1 MRSSTRIAALAA
13 AVTVSLG
20 VAGCGDAAEPAAQ
33 GADEVAA
40 GSSVPAA
47 SSSSSSSSPSGGSA
61 ATGAG
66 SGAGTGASAPA
77 FPADAQPDTGEA
89 SSGARLTVTDVR
101 VAHQDGFDRV
111 VFQLDGTGAPG
122 WDVRYVDQPADPG
135 SGKAVAVSGDAALQ
149 VGITGVGY
157 PYDTGVV
164 EYAASTPVT
173 APGTTAV
180 TEVVWKATYEGQSL
194 AFVGTS
200 GQRPFRVFALTGPT
214 RLVVDVAEQ
223 D

>member
-47 SSSSSSSSPSGGSA
+47 SSSSSSPSGGSA